1 MHELVVRAVES
12 ENSFDIEAT
21 MRCNPMN
28 GLVLIDSAIK
38 NYAMR
43 FDVPYDVV
51 LSLLNSFNSEVK
63 PQAVIDVDAIKR
75 QLNKD

>member
-1 MHELVVRAVES
+1 MHEIVARVVEA
-12 ENSFDIEAT
+12 ENSFGVEASMT
-21 MRCNPMN
+21 CNPMT
-28 GLVLIDSAIK
+28 GLVLIDSTIK

>member
-12 ENSFDIEAT
+12 ENSFDIEVST
-21 MRCNPMN
+21 TCNPMT

-75 QLNKD
+75 QFNKD

>member
-12 ENSFDIEAT
+12 ENSFDIEASMT
-21 MRCNPMN
+21 CNPMT
-28 GLVLIDSAIK
+28 GLVLIDSTIK

>member
-1 MHELVVRAVES
+1 MHEIVARVVEA
-12 ENSFDIEAT
+12 ENSFGVET
-21 MRCNPMN
+21 SMTCNLMT

-43 FDVPYDVV
+43 FDLSYDVV
-51 LSLLNSFNSEVK
+51 LALLNKFNREVI

>member
-12 ENSFDIEAT
+12 ENSFDIEVT
-21 MRCNPMN
+21 MTCTPMT

-43 FDVPYDVV
+43 FDIPYNMV
-51 LSLLNSFNSEVK
+51 LMLLSDFNEEVK
-63 PQAVIDVDAIKR
+63 PQAVIDVDTIKR
-75 QLNKD
+75 QFNKD